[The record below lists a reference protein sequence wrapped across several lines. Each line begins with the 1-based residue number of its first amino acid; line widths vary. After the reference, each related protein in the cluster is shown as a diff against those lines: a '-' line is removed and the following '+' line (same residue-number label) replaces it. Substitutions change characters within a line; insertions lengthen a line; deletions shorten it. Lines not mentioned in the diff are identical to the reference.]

1 MLLHPPVVHFAIV
14 LPVVASLFGLIYLFK
29 RDERWSKYSSRA
41 TLIAALAIIAAW
53 YTGSKAGPEIYGF
66 LSAAGKEELL
76 EHKALGGYLAIAF
89 AAIAALKM
97 AGCFMK
103 KYAVEA
109 IAVLL
114 LLVATGATFAQG
126 KEGGEIV
133 YEYGKPFTYD
143 VMKPA
148 LQDAKSTAEDEEDD
162 EAIVEAYEDG
172 IDEAFSAAGE
182 VFEKLG
188 IEVEEDDD
196 EEGDD

>member
-53 YTGSKAGPEIYGF
+53 YTGSKAGPEIYAF
-66 LSAAGKEELL
+66 LSEGGKEELL
-76 EHKALGGYLAIAF
+76 EHKALGAYLAIAF
-89 AAIAALKM
+89 GAIALLKM
-97 AGCFMK
+97 LGCKMK
-103 KYAVEA
+103 QFAVEA

-114 LLVATGATFAQG
+114 LLGATAVTFAQG
-126 KEGGEIV
+126 KDGGEIV

-143 VMKPA
+143 VMAPVLK
-148 LQDAKSTAEDEEDD
+148 DAKSTAEDEDDD
-162 EAIVEAYEDG
+162 EAVIEAYEDG
-172 IDEAFSAAGE
+172 IDEAFSAADE

-188 IEVEEDDD
+188 IEVEEDDG